1 MHAAIATSNQHP
13 LLLVLLLLFLFPRP
27 CHTRRGQHFEQA
39 TKTSTFGSRGW
50 SSSGVQGM
58 EQHHSPYV
66 HHPPKP
72 VQEVVVVSHTSQK
85 NKLMAVPPYAIEKDN
100 ENIDHPSRAFL
111 EHHPYASGVFT
122 FDAMI

>member
-1 MHAAIATSNQHP
+1 MHAAVATSNQHP
-13 LLLVLLLLFLFPRP
+13 FLVVLLLLFLFPRP
-27 CHTRRGQHFEQA
+27 CQTRRGQHFEQA

-50 SSSGVQGM
+50 SSSGAQGM
-58 EQHHSPYV
+58 EQQYV
-66 HHPPKP
+66 NHPLKS
-72 VQEVVVVSHTSQK
+72 VEEVVVVSHTTQ
-85 NKLMAVPPYAIEKDN
+85 NPKLMAVPAYANEKDN